1 MRLVTGRESD
11 GRLTDR
17 LQRGA
22 FDYIRRYTN
31 PANGLVADTSRPG
44 SPCSIA
50 VVGFALSCY
59 LVAVER
65 GWLSRG
71 SAARRVLTTLLFFWR
86 SAQGVAADATGYKGF
101 YYHFLDMDS
110 GKRVWDC
117 ELSLIDS
124 ALLMA
129 GVLSVGPYFDGPD
142 PTENSIRVTAEALY
156 RRVDWRWAQNESAT
170 LSQGWHPD
178 YGFLHYGWEGYN
190 EALLIYI
197 LGLGSPTLPL
207 LASSFAN
214 WTLTYQWERLLGQDV
229 VYSGPLF
236 THLFPH
242 AWIDFRGLRDP
253 FMREKVS
260 DYFENTCRSVAVQR
274 EYAERNPRRARGYG
288 RDIWGISAG
297 DGPTA
302 SGSPEFARDTRHF
315 GYMARGVPFGPDDGT
330 LCPWAMLATLPFTP
344 GAALSGT
351 RALLA
356 RYPQVCREDRF
367 TSGFNPTESSE
378 SGGWLSEGWYGLDQG
393 LLVLMIEN
401 ARTGLI
407 WSLLRESA
415 HLQRGLRRAGF
426 RGGWLS

>member
-1 MRLVTGRESD
+1 MRLVLRRESD

-31 PANGLVADTSRPG
+31 PANGLVADTSRPE

-65 GWLSRG
+65 GWLSRS

-86 SAQGVAADATGYKGF
+86 STQGVAADATGFKGF
-101 YYHFLDMDS
+101 YYHFLNMDS

-129 GVLSVGPYFDGPD
+129 GVLSVGQYFARAD

-190 EALLIYI
+190 EALLSI
-197 LGLGSPTLPL
+197 LGLVLPCHFWRAASPTGR
-207 LASSFAN
+207 AYRWNAC
-214 WTLTYQWERLLGQDV
+214 WADV

-236 THLFPH
+236 RTCSPRVDRL
-242 AWIDFRGLRDP
+242 WGIRDV

-260 DYFENTCRSVAVQR
+260 DRR
-274 EYAERNPRRARGYG
+274 EYAQRCRAARYADATAG
-288 RDIWGISAG
+288 RWATAVTSGASAPVT
-297 DGPTA
+297 DRPPLY
-302 SGSPEFARDTRHF
+302 PEFAGSAPL

-351 RALLA
+351 RALLS

-367 TSGFNPTESSE
+367 TSGFNPTENSE

-401 ARTGLI
+401 ARTGLV
-407 WSLLRESA
+407 WSLLRGCA
-415 HLQRGLRRAGF
+415 HVRRGLKRAGF
-426 RGGWLS
+426 RGGWL